1 MKSPI
6 LRLIAGFISLL
17 VIAGIVVEGVFIW
30 EFVTT
35 SISQFMVR
43 FPVLQSIADG
53 AFLLLIV
60 VLLSYAFGELIFKP
74 RVKK

>member
-1 MKSPI
+1 MRSPI
-6 LRLIAGFISLL
+6 LRLIAGFLSLL
-17 VIAGIVVEGVFIW
+17 LFAGIVVAGVFIW

-43 FPVLQSIADG
+43 FPVLQSSADG